1 MTPPSQSPKK
11 WYYVRN
17 EIALIFGMAF
27 VLYGMGICVLAYFPM
42 NEQRGSL
49 ISTVLPWANIFAAL
63 LGFYIALF
71 TTYISPNPRRGT
83 HTARLIAAPLL
94 MLAPLLILVIGFFW
108 NVWPTSDMLLGM
120 TFIAIGVSILRIF
133 VTTATFDDP

>member
-1 MTPPSQSPKK
+1 MTPPLHSQKK

-17 EIALIFGMAF
+17 EIALILGMAF
-27 VLYGMGICVLAYFPM
+27 VLYGFLICVLSYFPTI
-42 NEQRGSL
+42 EQRGTL
-49 ISTVLPWANIFAAL
+49 ISAVLPWANVFATL

-94 MLAPLLILVIGFFW
+94 MLASLLILLIGFSW
-108 NVWPTSDMLLGM
+108 GVWPSTDMLLGM

-133 VTTATFDDP
+133 VTTAQFDDP